1 MKDCTTCKYGYED
14 EQLGIPMCHHPKRF
28 SEDCVDFNKH
38 EEKEIKE
45 SEKSIIQKG
54 SDVTDFCKPIDP
66 GIAQCIADHSWE
78 MLGEDE
84 KSVPNDLEEAA
95 EEYLD
100 IVFGKGKHHP
110 FYKELFIAGA
120 KWDRQQMM
128 KIITKDD
135 NLEEAGIQYVKTH
148 FRDIDWTPDV
158 IKLCLEEAFI
168 SGGEYVFK
176 KIKYE

>member
-1 MKDCTTCKYGYED
+1 MSFIKK
-14 EQLGIPMCHHPKRF
+14 II
-28 SEDCVDFNKH
+28 DFGTKLTGEAPENDASKEKVV
-38 EEKEIKE
+38 EEAEVME
-45 SEKSIIQKG
+45 E
-54 SDVTDFCKPIDP
+54 VAEET
-66 GIAQCIADHSWE
+66 A
-78 MLGEDE
+78 
-84 KSVPNDLEEAA
+84 LEEAA